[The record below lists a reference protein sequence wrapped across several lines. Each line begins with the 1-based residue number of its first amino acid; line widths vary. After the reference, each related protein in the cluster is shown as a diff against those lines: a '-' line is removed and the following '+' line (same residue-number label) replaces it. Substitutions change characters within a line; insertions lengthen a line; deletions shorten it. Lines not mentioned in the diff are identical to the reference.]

1 MALEICEKESLKLRI
16 GEEEIEIYFRRP
28 RAKEMVKYLA
38 QTLEYGEE
46 KNWEKIFSASMELA
60 SSCLVGIKKGD
71 IVLEEKGEKKPLIT
85 DPNEPGYLHDWKEVL
100 SERIPEL
107 FLSLADYLLKITRSE
122 LEVREKNFS
131 ETWSK
136 SSPKSR

>member
-1 MALEICEKESLKLRI
+1 MALEIFEKESLKLKIR
-16 GEEEIEIYFRRP
+16 GEEIEIYFRLP

-38 QTLEYGEE
+38 QTLEYGDE

-60 SSCLVGIKKGD
+60 SSCLLGVKKGD
-71 IVLEEKGEKKPLIT
+71 IILEENGEKKPLIT
-85 DPNEPGYLHDWKEVL
+85 DPEESGYLPGWKDL
-100 SERIPEL
+100 LKDKLPQL

-131 ETWSK
+131 GTWNK
-136 SSPKSR
+136 SSPEKR